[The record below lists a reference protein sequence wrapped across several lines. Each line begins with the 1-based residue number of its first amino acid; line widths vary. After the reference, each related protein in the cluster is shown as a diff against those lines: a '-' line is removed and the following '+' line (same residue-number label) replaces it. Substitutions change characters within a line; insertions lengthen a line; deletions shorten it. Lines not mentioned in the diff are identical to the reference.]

1 VVFGKSREGVERST
15 TILENCDLGHLESLN
30 DFINIFVVK
39 KKIKI
44 FLLSSTIFHL
54 LIYFAIQKKKLF

>member
-39 KKIKI
+39 KK
-44 FLLSSTIFHL
+44 F
-54 LIYFAIQKKKLF
+54 